1 MDQPKEPAMDHEQY
15 GLDGLPINVK
25 GIDCDPTTGERFQG
39 PASSRS
45 DGVFAL
51 EPYSIAFV
59 ALAIAF
65 LAFYVF
71 ESKLLG

>member
-1 MDQPKEPAMDHEQY
+1 MYQPEEPAMNHEQY

-39 PASSRS
+39 PVNSRS

-59 ALAIAF
+59 VLAIAF
-65 LAFYVF
+65 LAFYVV